1 MRNRVFLYITQ
12 GEKLLVLDY
21 LDHSYLE
28 PQVPGGTI
36 EPGESPEEAALRE
49 AAEETGLIAL
59 KVVSLLG
66 VSEKDL
72 RPIGRNE
79 TIKAWFFHLIAED
92 STRARWRH
100 TERYP
105 HDGTASVPFEL
116 YWVPLDAIPKLGGF
130 DNEMLPALVKSLARR
145 NQHAT

>member
-49 AAEETGLIAL
+49 AREETGLVAYPRRTCDRSGGM
-59 KVVSLLG
+59 KPSRRG
-66 VSEKDL
+66 
-72 RPIGRNE
+72 
-79 TIKAWFFHLIAED
+79 F
-92 STRARWRH
+92 ST
-100 TERYP
+100 
-105 HDGTASVPFEL
+105 
-116 YWVPLDAIPKLGGF
+116 
-130 DNEMLPALVKSLARR
+130 
-145 NQHAT
+145 

>member
-49 AAEETGLIAL
+49 AREETGMVGL

-66 VSEKDL
+66 ASDQDL
-72 RPIGRNE
+72 RAIGRDE
-79 TIKAWFFHLIAED
+79 TIKAWFFHLVAED
-92 STRARWRH
+92 STPARWRH
-100 TERYP
+100 TEHEP
-105 HDGTASVPFEL
+105 HEGSAPVPFEL
-116 YWVPLDAIPKLGGF
+116 YWVPMDAVPTLGGL
-130 DNEMLPALVKSLARR
+130 DNEMLPKLAQSVANHNRR
-145 NQHAT
+145 AI